1 MFEKSGPQRT
11 LVILTLSDGSKVMAS
26 LKLAMSGK
34 LADVLNS
41 AERYLDVLGPE
52 GEQFFLSKDRV
63 QQVAAANPPK
73 AELNLNRRGSDR
85 AAFNPWAVLGVSKDA
100 TADDIRSA
108 YRSLVKMYHPD
119 RLANFDLPQEMKDY
133 AAAMLARINI
143 AHDQLAASATPR

>member
-1 MFEKSGPQRT
+1 M
-11 LVILTLSDGSKVMAS
+11 
-26 LKLAMSGK
+26 
-34 LADVLNS
+34 
-41 AERYLDVLGPE
+41 
-52 GEQFFLSKDRV
+52 
-63 QQVAAANPPK
+63 AAANPPK

-119 RLANFDLPQEMKDY
+119 RMANFDLPQEMKDY